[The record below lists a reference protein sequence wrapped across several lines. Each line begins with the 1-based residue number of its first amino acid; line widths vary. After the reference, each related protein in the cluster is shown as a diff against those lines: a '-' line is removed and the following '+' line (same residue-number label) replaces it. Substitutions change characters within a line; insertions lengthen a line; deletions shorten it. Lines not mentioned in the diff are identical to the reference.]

1 MRFVPDG
8 PVIPNPLIRKWR
20 DGKVL
25 FLAGAGVSKPAGL
38 PLFRGLALDI
48 YQHLNDPVHGALTGG
63 QDEGGRDRILA
74 DEGLSAK
81 RKVETEFFL
90 DNQLD
95 RLFAAMEARLDHDEH
110 GRPTQRRVRDALEVV
125 LRRAPAFAQGHRDL
139 LRLSVP
145 PGSTNAAQGALCRIT
160 TTNFD
165 LLFEQAWQ
173 TEFGTPA
180 RMFDARL
187 APRPG
192 ATDFAGIIHLHGML
206 NADPRIPAQMILSS
220 RDFARVYLRS
230 GVVANYIYD
239 MMRRY
244 TLVLVGYSA
253 DDPPMRYLM
262 DAIGEDAALF
272 EDMNYPYVFADRAAL
287 AYDRNGELAAERWK
301 ATNITPMLF
310 MERPGP
316 DSFLPLWETLHAWAE
331 WARGDATWVANQL
344 AEKTRQ
350 PYTGSSAFAS
360 GFVQDLLSLL
370 DPDELY
376 QAIQGLRNAGTD
388 FGWIEALEG
397 SLRSST
403 S

>member
-8 PVIPNPLIRKWR
+8 PVVPNSLIRKWR

-38 PLFRGLALDI
+38 PLFKGLALDI
-48 YQHLNDPVHGALTGG
+48 YEHLNDGVHAPLTIGH
-63 QDEGGRDRILA
+63 DNDRRDRMLA
-74 DEGLSAK
+74 NDALSAK
-81 RKVETEFFL
+81 QKIEAELFL

-95 RLFAAMEARLDHDEH
+95 RLFAAMEARLDQDEK
-110 GRPTQRRVRDALEVV
+110 GLPTQRLVRNALETV
-125 LRRAPAFAQGHRDL
+125 LRRAATFAQGHRDL

-145 PGSTNAAQGALCRIT
+145 PGSADAARGALCRIA

-173 TEFGTPA
+173 VEFSGPPKSY
-180 RMFDARL
+180 DARL
-187 APRPG
+187 APRAG
-192 ATDFAGIIHLHGML
+192 ASDFAGIVHLHGML
-206 NADPRIPAQMILSS
+206 NVDPVIPGQLVLSS

-239 MMRRY
+239 LMRRY

-272 EDMNYPYVFADRAAL
+272 EDMNYPYVIADRGAA
-287 AYDRNGELAAERWK
+287 AHDPYGELAVARWK
-301 ATNITPMLF
+301 AKNITPILF
-310 MERPGP
+310 GERAGC
-316 DSFLPLWETLHAWAE
+316 DGFAPLWETLNSWAE
-331 WARGDATWVANQL
+331 WARGDATWVASQL
-344 AEKTRQ
+344 AEKTRHA
-350 PYTGSSAFAS
+350 YGNSTTFAS
-360 GFVQDLLSLL
+360 SFVRDLLSLL
-370 DPDELY
+370 DQDELVR
-376 QAIQGLRNAGTD
+376 AIQGLRAARVD

-397 SLRSST
+397 SLRSSEP
-403 S
+403 